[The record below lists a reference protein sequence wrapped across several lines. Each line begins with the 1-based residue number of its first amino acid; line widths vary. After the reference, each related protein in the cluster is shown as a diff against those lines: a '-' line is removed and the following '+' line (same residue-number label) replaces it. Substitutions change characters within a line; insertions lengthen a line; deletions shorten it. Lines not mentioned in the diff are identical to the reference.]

1 MRAQTYA
8 FSLLATYFFAR
19 GATVPFP
26 HPLLL
31 ESVSIRQ
38 GKWERVHAFFCNPS
52 LPLLLFFEFPILWY
66 VNHGLI

>member
-1 MRAQTYA
+1 LHKCSRMHHFGHGNFIMRAQTYA
-8 FSLLATYFFAR
+8 FSLLTTYFFAR

-38 GKWERVHAFFCNPS
+38 GKWERVHAFF
-52 LPLLLFFEFPILWY
+52 W
-66 VNHGLI
+66 